1 MSKKG
6 RYLWHPTPRPAA
18 NAHPELLWRIRY
30 AQVPNVGR
38 KRLPQ
43 LVFTWVFQSSSCS
56 QIARTRKILRKIV
69 VFARKIC
76 CYDMAW
82 FSTHFMKMRPICNF
96 SAENRNETVNSD
108 LQLAQG
114 CNANSDIVK
123 IRPNHH
129 IGFARKK
136 DDFLRKT
143 MR

>member
-1 MSKKG
+1 
-6 RYLWHPTPRPAA
+6 
-18 NAHPELLWRIRY
+18 
-30 AQVPNVGR
+30 
-38 KRLPQ
+38 
-43 LVFTWVFQSSSCS
+43 
-56 QIARTRKILRKIV
+56 
-69 VFARKIC
+69 
-76 CYDMAW
+76 MAW